1 VKRAILVANPVSGAH
16 RAAALVPRLVEA
28 FAERG
33 IAARPVWTTA
43 DDRDPAVDAEILGSE
58 LAVAIGGDGTLSR
71 VARPIILSGRSAE
84 AAPAIAFFAAGTG
97 NVALRALRLP
107 RTPGELAEAVVADR
121 CRRLDVGVIPKSGA
135 TGRRENSMLLWA
147 GAGWDGALIHAVA
160 QSRAQSRGLGV
171 LWRYVREAPGV
182 IARQRFEPITVEVDG
197 RSFTGSS
204 AIVCNIGE
212 LAFGRATG
220 RAIPDDG
227 VFDVVVSRIRS
238 RTALVVTAA
247 LAVAIPFDR
256 LPGFLR
262 TTGRRFRLAGATAP
276 VQIDGEAA
284 GVLPFEVEIRPA
296 SLRLIAPASPSRG
309 GARRG

>member
-1 VKRAILVANPVSGAH
+1 MKTAILVANPVSGAH
-16 RAAALVPRLVEA
+16 KAAALVPRLVEA
-28 FAERG
+28 FAQRG

-43 DDRDPAVDAEILGSE
+43 DDRDPAVDAEILGCE
-58 LAVAIGGDGTLSR
+58 VAVAIGGDGTLSR

-84 AAPAIAFFAAGTG
+84 AAPAIALFAAGTG
-97 NVALRALRLP
+97 NVARRALRLP

-121 CRRLDVGVIPKSGA
+121 CRRIDVGVIHQASRAGP
-135 TGRRENSMLLWA
+135 TGRGENAMLLWA

-160 QSRAQSRGLGV
+160 QSRAGSRGLGV
-171 LWRYVREAPGV
+171 LWRYVCEAPGV
-182 IARQRFEPITVEVDG
+182 IARQRFESMTVEVDG

-220 RAIPDDG
+220 RAMPEDG

-238 RTALVVTAA
+238 RAALVVTAA

-262 TTGRRFRLAGATAP
+262 TTGRAIRLAEAPAP

-284 GVLPFEVEIRPA
+284 GTLPFDVEIRPRG
-296 SLRLIAPASPSRG
+296 LRLVH
-309 GARRG
+309 